1 MRRKREETA
10 YERAEINSNRAAN
23 AARNGKLTGLDYFDS
38 DDDSEDGEEDDN
50 VGRVVRRHD
59 FDDEL
64 DDHGSDDEQGGDGD
78 SNGGSRTMSVRAR
91 NQCTGR
97 ASTLPAGN
105 DNLISSVSERTV
117 ELERDLKAARDEIV
131 SLKGELEGTR
141 RRHEIMTKLKDSP
154 DVAIADPLY
163 KNLDKELKGIAVVRF

>member
-1 MRRKREETA
+1 
-10 YERAEINSNRAAN
+10 
-23 AARNGKLTGLDYFDS
+23 
-38 DDDSEDGEEDDN
+38 
-50 VGRVVRRHD
+50 
-59 FDDEL
+59 
-64 DDHGSDDEQGGDGD
+64 
-78 SNGGSRTMSVRAR
+78 MSVRAR

-141 RRHEIMTKLKDSP
+141 RRHEIMTQLKDSP
-154 DVAIADPLY
+154 EVAIADPLY
-163 KNLDKELKGIAVVRF
+163 KNLDKELKGIIRRQ

>member
-1 MRRKREETA
+1 LRRKREETA
-10 YERAEINSNRAAN
+10 YERAEIISNRAAN
-23 AARNGKLTGLDYFDS
+23 AARNGKLTGLDNFVS

-50 VGRVVRRHD
+50 VDRVVRRHD

-97 ASTLPAGN
+97 VSTSPAGN

-131 SLKGELEGTR
+131 SLKGELEGMR
-141 RRHEIMTKLKDSP
+141 RRHEIMTQLKDSP
-154 DVAIADPLY
+154 EVAIADPLY
-163 KNLDKELKGIAVVRF
+163 KNLDKELKGIIRRQ